1 MEKYSGFIFWSVLSV
16 FIHSI
21 AIVPIGVVIVFFM
34 IFRYFKIDKR
44 IVYIF
49 MIGITLALIL
59 MPKSF
64 LFLLD
69 YLPVGSKY
77 SNLYALNLYTTEG
90 NVWIAP
96 LLVNTLIAAYL
107 IFRYSKSSTVINDVL
122 VACSLAVVLFVASTT
137 IVEDMVRISY
147 YFCIPQ
153 LLITSNSFV
162 KQSTLEK
169 KRIKNQNYF
178 YLGITALAIMY
189 SVVIALPNNHIIFE
203 VTK

>member
-1 MEKYSGFIFWSVLSV
+1 MECIIRFYPLNSNCSNRCRYSIFYD
-16 FIHSI
+16 
-21 AIVPIGVVIVFFM
+21 
-34 IFRYFKIDKR
+34 FRYFKIDKR

-107 IFRYSKSSTVINDVL
+107 IFD
-122 VACSLAVVLFVASTT
+122 
-137 IVEDMVRISY
+137 IVKV
-147 YFCIPQ
+147 Q
-153 LLITSNSFV
+153 
-162 KQSTLEK
+162 Q
-169 KRIKNQNYF
+169 
-178 YLGITALAIMY
+178 
-189 SVVIALPNNHIIFE
+189 
-203 VTK
+203 